1 MKILFDV
8 HCHTMSLARPAI
20 GRFVDAFFGGGL
32 QSFFSQVAAPGYI
45 LNSITRN
52 GGETLR
58 NLLAVVENDPA
69 ELLALIED
77 DLAGAFLP
85 PDSGERAVIGS
96 TGLKL
101 LHERWDA
108 WLVCPLLMDFG
119 ARSVGG
125 SVYYSSPPKKTID
138 EGVREILAGISGY
151 RNARPDGRLIVR
163 PFLGIDPGARGAA
176 ETELALYTYFSSY
189 SKRRPSQLSSFRASV
204 RWKGDP
210 GRPPRSSFAGVK
222 LYPPLGF
229 NPWPGNRDELDA
241 VRLLYGFCER
251 RGIPLAVHCDD
262 QGFRTIPLDRAMRL
276 TDPAQWLTILNEYPG
291 LIVDFAHFGER
302 YLGRIKDRSDWTT
315 SIIGLME
322 RFPGV
327 YADVAFN
334 GCDAQYWTKLARLL
348 DGLGAEA
355 ANTVRSRLLFG
366 TDFVINLM
374 KTRSYLDYV
383 RDFADGPLDMELKR
397 SMINGNPA
405 RFLFGEGA

>member
-1 MKILFDV
+1 MNILFDV

-45 LNSITRN
+45 LNAITRN

-77 DLAGAFLP
+77 DLAGVFLP
-85 PDSGERAVIGS
+85 PESALQAIVGP
-96 TGLKL
+96 TGLNL
-101 LHERWDA
+101 LGERWDA

-119 ARSVGG
+119 ARSSGG
-125 SVYYSSPPKKTID
+125 TVYYSAPPKKTIE
-138 EGVREILAGISGY
+138 EGVREMLAGISGY
-151 RNARPDGRLIVR
+151 RNAHPDGRMIIR
-163 PFLGIDPGARGAA
+163 PFLGLDPGARGAA
-176 ETELALYTYFSSY
+176 DTELALYTYFSSY
-189 SKRRPSQLSSFRASV
+189 SKRRPAQLSSFRVYA

-210 GRPPRSSFAGVK
+210 GKAPRNAFAGVK

-229 NPWPGNRDELDA
+229 NPWPGNRDEFDA

-251 RGIPLAVHCDD
+251 RGIPLVVHCDD
-262 QGFRTIPLDRAMRL
+262 QGFRTIPLDKAMRL
-276 TDPAQWLTILNEYPG
+276 TDPARWLPILKEYPD
-291 LIVDFAHFGER
+291 LVVDFAHFGER
-302 YLGRIKDRSDWTT
+302 YLGRPRDRGDWTN

-322 RFPGV
+322 RYPGV

-334 GCDAQYWTKLARLL
+334 GCDETYWTKLARLL
-348 DGLGAEA
+348 DGLGAA
-355 ANTVRSRLLFG
+355 TADTIRSRLLFG

-374 KTRSYLDYV
+374 KSRSYLDYV
-383 RDFADGPLDMELKR
+383 RGFADGPLDRELKR
-397 SMINGNPA
+397 AMLSVNPA